1 MTSAKTSKLDEARLL
16 YEEGSFDPTIAKH
29 LGMTI
34 RAFNELVD
42 SNVAFAEWVEM
53 GRTLCMSFWY
63 EQARIGIH
71 KKGFNFSTWA
81 LTMKNQ
87 FGWADKMEAKLEEL
101 KDMDANQIKDK
112 IVAHVK
118 KNPELASR
126 FAKVINE

>member
-1 MTSAKTSKLDEARLL
+1 MSKLDEARLL

-42 SNVAFAEWVEM
+42 SNVSFAEWVEM

-63 EQARIGIH
+63 EQARLGIH
-71 KKGFNFSTWA
+71 SKGFNFSTWA

-87 FGWADKMEAKLEEL
+87 FGWTDKMEAKLDNI
-101 KDMDANQIKDK
+101 KDMDANQIRDT

-118 KNPELASR
+118 KNPELAAR
-126 FAKVINE
+126 FAGNV